1 MDVENRLEAMPIMT
15 AEEQGIFFDLLKQQ
29 MPSWLLNAPIND
41 RNVLYNNLKSSFQSR
56 QTLLKQLQALKSPEH
71 FCAPLLA
78 KAMSDRLGEPFDV
91 AGAVFQHV
99 RSTSSLLGLRKKLIL
114 PIGRDLLTAACENF
128 ELSETLPGNYHELSL
143 LYIPE
148 QVTGKTSRVLAIRP
162 HEFAIL
168 CRDLDLGKQYR
179 KHIETLF
186 GDGARPATFLDASV
200 ACFRDRFE
208 VDRHIA
214 YLRGHISVSVYQR
227 LKLVAVS
234 QSGENALEY
243 QNIEILGVTLRGP
256 MFIGSI
262 MVSAGDVDR
271 CVVYIPEDPD
281 HPLKEYASFLDFEIS
296 LSKRLKD
303 AGFRSFFMRF
313 VTLRDRPSFLRGIDV
328 RLLNVGPL
336 HLPFDTPYLP
346 LTVVYPEGK
355 AKTELFLALFEHR
368 AEQVRADARVLV
380 VSTDD
385 EDEKTRQQRLETYE
399 SIGVNTLLFLASFVP
414 VLGEVMC
421 AVAGL
426 QLLNE
431 VYEGIDSW
439 AHGDQESATDY
450 LFDTLEN
457 LIVMAAFSAG
467 SAVAGRA
474 YRSVRTSGFVQGLR
488 QVPIGWM
495 SRRLWNPEVSAL
507 RMPESLLDRLP
518 ADERGLIL
526 YDNHRLLKL
535 GSHAYTVHPVPG
547 SGLWEI
553 GNLQASARY
562 RPPLET
568 NGVGAW
574 RHHSEIPQDWS
585 LLTLFRRTGYREA
598 AIPDARALQILA
610 VSNVDESAMRQ
621 AIISRSRPMAILT
634 DTVRRFQADTEA
646 GHFMASVAS
655 PLSAQQ
661 ADADLQ
667 LYLLTSAGHWP
678 QDLAI
683 VVTDARDIEV
693 ARYGDHNAS
702 RSVTVKQDALR
713 KAAFYPPLLA
723 ALGERERLHLL
734 GEATEDLSLQ
744 GTLLAEHIGE
754 LAPFQQI
761 ALTERLYRRT
771 DTIEQSRAEPVRSAF
786 ANLPASVADELVL
799 HADGSEWQQLAAGKV
814 PLRLAEE
821 ARRYQAIL
829 RLNRAFEGLYLDAA
843 CGRDVNR
850 LILDTLSHLPG
861 WPGDV
866 HIEIRDWAAGAEER
880 AAIGPPDARYNVIIE
895 AYADRYTGLDTE
907 ENLVSS
913 SLTRTRTDFF
923 RVLWESLPA
932 HSRQAL
938 GPETGGQ
945 GLRQKITS
953 LALQRREEI
962 RAMLSIAAPDRRYRS
977 PMGLAD
983 RPVERSV
990 PLTGGTAT
998 VGRRSAVLVQR
1009 ARELYPSFSSA
1020 QIDQFLLS
1028 LDSDDVLAIRALDHM
1043 REQYHAMVQALERWT
1058 HRTTYY
1064 QAGDGPR
1071 RQVPAHNKARATQA
1085 ILRAW
1090 RRESAVASNAG
1101 YFRHPLTLDG
1111 IPLGD
1116 LPVLIGDFSHVDAL
1130 HLNAVGA
1137 GSGLNSFLHNF
1148 PGLRMLR
1155 LTGNE
1160 LTRIPQAIEAM
1171 PGLTVLDLSDN
1182 RIRLIE
1188 QAMTTLAPLEHLQSL
1203 DLSFNPTLG
1212 RPPRVGTLRRLRHLG
1227 LRETGIS
1234 EWPGEMEGLTALQTL
1249 DLRDNRII
1257 EIPRSV
1263 FDAPEALNR
1272 GTQVDGNPLSE
1283 ASLQAIATYQQ
1294 SQGINLGVI
1303 TPDYA
1308 TAQHSVADGTAS
1320 GWVIGLPAVRV
1331 SRVKEV
1337 WSALSADPQSRSFFD
1352 VLKALRGTADY
1363 SHSLGEL
1370 SQRVW
1375 NVLEAACESDR
1386 LRRTLF
1392 RMAWAGRVSMV
1403 NAAEVFSDLEV
1414 RVLCDQ
1420 AVADQSPGGSVEGR
1434 LVQLLRG
1441 RFRLRE
1447 VERQASM
1454 DAARRAGSGPF
1465 TREQMLELSLLYRVR
1480 MAQRLELPAQPDAL
1494 NTRLDVEV
1502 TDAQIEHVYREVQRL
1517 EQTTQL
1523 SVSMSNQEF
1532 WSEYLRATHEG
1543 EFSAALE
1550 RCAASLAQLERR
1562 NELSRQAAS
1571 RQVTVILENLRNE
1584 NTDVLRRLTNEAL
1597 ARHPD
1602 TRQSTGMPEQQQ
1614 ESVQGNAPNP

>member
-1 MDVENRLEAMPIMT
+1 
-15 AEEQGIFFDLLKQQ
+15 
-29 MPSWLLNAPIND
+29 
-41 RNVLYNNLKSSFQSR
+41 
-56 QTLLKQLQALKSPEH
+56 
-71 FCAPLLA
+71 
-78 KAMSDRLGEPFDV
+78 
-91 AGAVFQHV
+91 
-99 RSTSSLLGLRKKLIL
+99 
-114 PIGRDLLTAACENF
+114 
-128 ELSETLPGNYHELSL
+128 
-143 LYIPE
+143 
-148 QVTGKTSRVLAIRP
+148 
-162 HEFAIL
+162 
-168 CRDLDLGKQYR
+168 
-179 KHIETLF
+179 
-186 GDGARPATFLDASV
+186 
-200 ACFRDRFE
+200 
-208 VDRHIA
+208 
-214 YLRGHISVSVYQR
+214 
-227 LKLVAVS
+227 
-234 QSGENALEY
+234 
-243 QNIEILGVTLRGP
+243 
-256 MFIGSI
+256 
-262 MVSAGDVDR
+262 
-271 CVVYIPEDPD
+271 
-281 HPLKEYASFLDFEIS
+281 
-296 LSKRLKD
+296 
-303 AGFRSFFMRF
+303 
-313 VTLRDRPSFLRGIDV
+313 
-328 RLLNVGPL
+328 
-336 HLPFDTPYLP
+336 
-346 LTVVYPEGK
+346 
-355 AKTELFLALFEHR
+355 
-368 AEQVRADARVLV
+368 
-380 VSTDD
+380 
-385 EDEKTRQQRLETYE
+385 
-399 SIGVNTLLFLASFVP
+399 
-414 VLGEVMC
+414 
-421 AVAGL
+421 
-426 QLLNE
+426 
-431 VYEGIDSW
+431 
-439 AHGDQESATDY
+439 
-450 LFDTLEN
+450 
-457 LIVMAAFSAG
+457 
-467 SAVAGRA
+467 
-474 YRSVRTSGFVQGLR
+474 
-488 QVPIGWM
+488 
-495 SRRLWNPEVSAL
+495 
-507 RMPESLLDRLP
+507 
-518 ADERGLIL
+518 
-526 YDNHRLLKL
+526 
-535 GSHAYTVHPVPG
+535 
-547 SGLWEI
+547 
-553 GNLQASARY
+553 
-562 RPPLET
+562 
-568 NGVGAW
+568 
-574 RHHSEIPQDWS
+574 
-585 LLTLFRRTGYREA
+585 LLTLFRRTGYREEV
-598 AIPDARALQILA
+598 IPDARALQILA
-610 VSNVDESAMRQ
+610 ASNFDESAMRQ

-667 LYLLTSAGHWP
+667 LYLLTSEGHWP

-683 VVTDARDIEV
+683 VVTDAQDIEV
-693 ARYGDHNAS
+693 ARYGDLNAS
-702 RSVTVKQDALR
+702 RFVTVKQEALR
-713 KAAFYPPLLA
+713 KAAFYAPLLA

-734 GEATEDLSLQ
+734 GEATEDPDLQ
-744 GTLLAEHIGE
+744 GTLLAEHLGE
-754 LAPFQQI
+754 LAPFQRI
-761 ALTERLYRRT
+761 ALTDRLYRRT
-771 DTIEQSRAEPVRSAF
+771 DTIEQPKAEPVRAAF
-786 ANLPASVADELVL
+786 ASLPASVADELVL

-843 CGRDVNR
+843 CGRDVDG

-866 HIEIRDWAAGAEER
+866 HIEIRDWAANDGER
-880 AAIGPPDARYNVIIE
+880 ASIGPPGARYKVIIE

-913 SLTRTRTDFF
+913 SLMRTRTDFF
-923 RVLWESLPA
+923 RVLWESLPV

-945 GLRQKITS
+945 GLRQRITS
-953 LALQRREEI
+953 LALQRREQI
-962 RAMLSIAAPDRRYRS
+962 RGLLGIVAPDRRYRS

-990 PLTGGTAT
+990 PLTGGTEP

-1028 LDSDDVLAIRALDHM
+1028 LDSNDVLAIRTLDHM

-1085 ILRAW
+1085 ILCAW

-1101 YFRHPLTLDG
+1101 YFQHPLTFDG

-1130 HLNAVGA
+1130 HMNAVGA

-1148 PGLRMLR
+1148 PGLRMLS

-1182 RIRLIE
+1182 RIRLSE
-1188 QAMTTLAPLEHLQSL
+1188 QAMSTLAPLEHLQSL

-1234 EWPGEMEGLTALQTL
+1234 EWPGEMEGLTALETL
-1249 DLRDNRII
+1249 DLRDNRIV

-1363 SHSLGEL
+1363 SHSPGEL

-1375 NVLEAACESDR
+1375 SLLEAACESDR

-1392 RMAWAGRVSMV
+1392 RTAWAGRVSMA

-1420 AVADQSPGGSVEGR
+1420 AVADQSSVGSVEGR
-1434 LVQLLRG
+1434 LVRLLRG

-1454 DAARRAGSGPF
+1454 DAARRAGSGAF
-1465 TREQMLELSLLYRVR
+1465 TGEQMLELSLLYRVR
-1480 MAQRLELPAQPDAL
+1480 LAQRLELPAQPDAL

-1502 TDAQIEHVYREVQRL
+1502 TDAQIEHVCREVQRL

-1597 ARHPD
+1597 ARNPD
-1602 TRQSTGMPEQQQ
+1602 TRQATGAPEQQQ
-1614 ESVQGNAPNP
+1614 ENVQGNAPNP